1 MEKKRGK
8 GTKKI
13 FDFKFQYNMLYFI
26 KRNFFLY
33 QNTVKPQL
41 LPLLTN
47 KKIYV
52 NINSKGL
59 CLFS

>member
-13 FDFKFQYNMLYFI
+13 FDFKFQYNMLHFI
-26 KRNFFLY
+26 KFFLH
-33 QNTVKPQL
+33 QDTVKLQL

-52 NINSKGL
+52 NIQLLYN
-59 CLFS
+59 